1 MGRKQHQSDKLWL
14 TTQEMKYFFGGYKG
28 DRKVDPEE
36 VDYKRLPFDH
46 CALSLQPFENPYSD
60 DDGNVF
66 DLVHIVPFIKKY
78 KANPCTGKPLEAKGL
93 LKLKFFKNA
102 AGEYHC
108 PVMYKVYNNSTHIG
122 VIKTTGHVFSYEA
135 IEELNLKT
143 KNFKD
148 LLDDTPF
155 TRQDILVIQ
164 DPRNTTKF
172 NLSGF
177 HHVKHSL
184 KVNDEDLTRAKT
196 DPKARMK
203 KVNPETKQTLEELE
217 RTYEPDMT
225 KNVHPERDR
234 KEVKA
239 DKFNAATWSTGMR
252 GASLTST
259 AFSRVTSMDHA
270 ILDESAVKYA
280 RVKKKGYVR
289 LQTNLGPLNLELHCD
304 IVQKTCE
311 NFLKHCQNGYYNGT
325 IFHRSIRHFML
336 QGGDPTGTGKGGQS
350 IWGAAFKDEFFQQ
363 FSHAGRGILA
373 MANSGPDTNKSQFY
387 ITYRSAKHL
396 DSKHT
401 VFGKLVGGMET
412 LDAIERIGTDNQD
425 APVEEVRLEKISVFV
440 DPFQEVE
447 EQLKEQREA
456 ELAKASEELANIP
469 KPVEKKQKT
478 YSSGVG
484 KYINPT
490 VKKEA
495 KRAAVDPEAGPSSSS
510 SSSSFKKPKTGS
522 YGFKDFSAW

>member
-28 DRKVDPEE
+28 ARRIDPEE

-46 CALSLQPFENPYSD
+46 CALSLQPFENPYCD
-60 DDGNVF
+60 EEGNVF

-78 KANPCTGKPLEAKGL
+78 KMNPCNGKPLDAKGL
-93 LKLKFFKNA
+93 VKMKFFKNA

-108 PVMYKVYNNSTHIG
+108 PVMYKPYNNSTHIA

-148 LLDDTPF
+148 LLTDTVF
-155 TRQDILVIQ
+155 VRSDIIVIQ

-172 NLSGF
+172 NLTTF
-177 HHVKHSL
+177 HHLIKDL
-184 KVNDEDLTRAKT
+184 KVEDEEDVKRAKT
-196 DPKARMK
+196 DPRARIKKA
-203 KVNPETKQTLEELE
+203 NPETSQTLAELDA
-217 RTYEPDMT
+217 TYQPDLT
-225 KNVHPERDR
+225 TDIHPD
-234 KEVKA
+234 KAKVVVKA

-259 AFSRVTSMDHA
+259 AFARVMEMDHA

-289 LQTNLGPLNLELHCD
+289 LQTNQGPINLELHCE
-304 IVQKTCE
+304 IAKKTCD
-311 NFLKHCQNGYYNGT
+311 NFLKLCQSGYYTGT
-325 IFHRSIRHFML
+325 IFHRSIRHFCI
-336 QGGDPTGTGKGGQS
+336 QGGDPEGTGKGGQS
-350 IWGAAFKDEFFQQ
+350 VWGAPFKDEFYQQ
-363 FSHAGRGILA
+363 LSHAGRGILA
-373 MANSGPDTNKSQFY
+373 MANSGPDSNKSQFY

-412 LDAIERIGTDNQD
+412 LDAMERIGTDNKD
-425 APVEEVRLEKISVFV
+425 APVEEIKIEKVSVFV
-440 DPFQEVE
+440 DPFLEIE
-447 EQLKEQREA
+447 
-456 ELAKASEELANIP
+456 EELAEQRAKELAAAAEELKSLP
-469 KPVEKKQKT
+469 KPVEKKQKAYT
-478 YSSGVG
+478 SGVG
-484 KYINPT
+484 KYINPA

-495 KRAAVDPEAGPSSSS
+495 KRAVEEQAGPSK
-510 SSSSFKKPKTGS
+510 KKPKSGS

>member
-28 DRKVDPEE
+28 DRKIDPEE

-46 CALSLQPFENPYSD
+46 CALSLQPFENPYCD
-60 DDGNVF
+60 EDGNVF

-108 PVMYKVYNNSTHIG
+108 PVMYKVFNNSTHIA

-135 IEELNLKT
+135 VEELNLKT

-155 TRQDILVIQ
+155 VRSDILVIQ
-164 DPRNTTKF
+164 DPRNSTKF
-172 NLSGF
+172 NLSSF

-184 KVNDEDLTRAKT
+184 KVNDEDLNKAKS

-203 KVNPETKQTLEELE
+203 KVNPETKQTLDELE
-217 RTYEPDMT
+217 RTYQPDMS
-225 KNVHPERDR
+225 KDVHPEKDT
-234 KEVKA
+234 VVTKA
-239 DKFNAATWSTGMR
+239 DKFNAANWSTGLR

-259 AFSRVTSMDHA
+259 AFARHTEMDHA

-280 RVKKKGYVR
+280 RVNKKGYVR
-289 LQTNLGPLNLELHCD
+289 LQTSLGPINLELHCD
-304 IVQKTCE
+304 FAKKTCE

-350 IWGAAFKDEFFQQ
+350 IWGAPFKDEFFQQ
-363 FSHAGRGILA
+363 FSHTGRGILA

-396 DSKHT
+396 DNKHT
-401 VFGKLVGGMET
+401 VFGKLVGGMDT
-412 LDAIERIGTDNQD
+412 LDAIERIGTDNKD
-425 APVEEVRLEKISVFV
+425 APVEEIKLEKVSVFV
-440 DPFQEVE
+440 DPFLEVE
-447 EQLKEQREA
+447 EQLKAQRQE
-456 ELAKASEELANIP
+456 ELDKASKELEKIP
-469 KPVEKKQKT
+469 APVEIKQKAYT
-478 YSSGVG
+478 QGVG

-490 VKKEA
+490 LKKEA
-495 KRAAVDPEAGPSSSS
+495 KRAVLDPQAGPSV
-510 SSSSFKKPKTGS
+510 KKTKPNS
-522 YGFKDFSAW
+522 YSFKDFSSW